1 MFFLSWLG
9 LSFVFYKR
17 VFFVCS
23 SVSATKIDA
32 TIKSCWFF
40 SLFLK
45 FYHCSFV
52 LGGLKPFLVQSKM
65 KGFRLFYSIHKQIIK
80 IITIHIELLKSLIGK
95 IERVDNWFFEDISFA
110 LTFTSYTHKIEGKL
124 WHGSLNDVF
133 FFFLKI
139 DAIVFYLL

>member
-1 MFFLSWLG
+1 MFFFWL
-9 LSFVFYKR
+9 VFYKR
-17 VFFVCS
+17 VFLCVQVCQLLKLTRQS
-23 SVSATKIDA
+23 NHVD
-32 TIKSCWFF
+32 FF
-40 SLFLK
+40 LFLK

-110 LTFTSYTHKIEGKL
+110 LTFTSYTHKIDGKL

-139 DAIVFYLL
+139 DAFVFYLL